1 MTYRE
6 RRTIL
11 IFWTV
16 VALLI
21 LSAFAAEAQ
30 LKNQVCISS
39 ITVDSTGTT
48 SFVPKECS

>member
-21 LSAFAAEAQ
+21 LSAFAAEAAMR
-30 LKNQVCISS
+30 NRVCVSAM
-39 ITVDSTGTT
+39 TVDASGTT
-48 SFVPKECS
+48 VYPEVCY